1 MKNQKTVITC
11 AITGAATKPEQTPYL
26 PITPEQIAESALE
39 AAEAGAVIAHI
50 HVRNVETGRPSMSLE
65 LYRDAVD
72 RIKSKNKD
80 LILNLTTGPGA
91 LFIPSQENP
100 ALAAEGTKLLN
111 AAERVKHIEI
121 LKPDICTMDLNTM
134 NLPGAGVRINH
145 VRICKEMLQRVQAAG
160 VKPELELFDSGDLR
174 LAIELLDEGV
184 IQKPAL
190 WQFAMGMKYGWD
202 ATPATVM
209 YAHNQL
215 PPGSVWSA
223 FGISRTQM
231 PMVAQAWICGGHVR
245 VGMED
250 NIYIEKGVLAK
261 TNAELVRKAA
271 NIIKDLG
278 GQIANYQEAREL
290 FKLR

>member
-1 MKNQKTVITC
+1 MKNHKTVITC

-39 AAEAGAVIAHI
+39 AAEAGAAIAHI
-50 HVRNVETGRPSMSLE
+50 HVRNIENGRPSMSLE
-65 LYRDAVD
+65 LYRDTVD
-72 RIKSKNKD
+72 RIKSRNKE
-80 LILNLTTGPGA
+80 LIINLTTGPGA
-91 LFIPSQENP
+91 LYIPSADNL
-100 ALAAEGTKLLN
+100 AVAAEGTRLLS
-111 AAERVKHIEI
+111 AAERVKHIEVI
-121 LKPDICTMDLNTM
+121 KPDICTMDLNTM
-134 NLPGAGVRINH
+134 NLPGAGIRINH
-145 VRICKEMLQRVQAAG
+145 IRVCREMIQRVQAVG

-174 LAIELLDEGV
+174 IALELLEEGV

-209 YAHNQL
+209 YAYNQL
-215 PPGSVWSA
+215 PPGAVWSA

-231 PMVAQAWICGGHVR
+231 PMVAQTWIYGGHVR

-261 TNAELVRKAA
+261 SNAELVRKAA
-271 NIIKDLG
+271 NIVKDLG
-278 GQIANYQEAREL
+278 GQIANAQEAREL
-290 FKLR
+290 FHLK